1 MVISGLAAL
10 LFRYLYQLS
19 MGIMLTP
26 AEYGTL
32 FSLTSIL
39 AIVMIFSQGIQTAIA
54 KYTSAFKADGG
65 EDRIKYLWSLS
76 LKRGILTGC
85 ALFLLFAIFSPQ
97 LSNFL
102 NIDNNWYLI
111 VLLSASIF
119 VFALPV
125 NRGIIQGYQRFLFLG
140 STNAL
145 LHIVTLVLAVIL
157 VYVGL
162 GIGGGLI
169 PFVVAYAILFVV
181 TLAALRPLRWIKSN
195 KTEISG
201 LFSYTG
207 LTLLA
212 VLFFAVAT
220 NVDIILIKHYF
231 SPEGAGTYSAISV
244 LGKICLYAPMG
255 IAIAMLP
262 KSAALYETGAMTNK
276 ILVKATV
283 YTSILAGAIIIIYY
297 IFPESILSFVFN
309 DKYPEAEPY
318 LYKYGLAM
326 AFFAMAFLL
335 MNYLLSMNR
344 TRVAFAFFVTM
355 ILQIVLIV
363 FFHSGISQVIL
374 VMLVS
379 GMCAIIFVLPCF
391 REVPTSKSSTA
402 N

>member
-1 MVISGLAAL
+1 
-10 LFRYLYQLS
+10 

-54 KYTSAFKADGG
+54 KYTSAFKAEGA

-76 LKRGILTGC
+76 LKWGILTGC

-102 NIDNNWYLI
+102 NIDTNWYLI
-111 VLLSASIF
+111 ALLSASIF

-145 LHIVTLVLAVIL
+145 LHLLTLVLAVIM

-162 GIGGGLI
+162 GVGGGLV
-169 PFVVAYAILFVV
+169 PFVVAYAILFIV
-181 TLAALRPLRWIKSN
+181 TLAALRPLRWINSN
-195 KTEISG
+195 KTEICG

-231 SPEGAGTYSAISV
+231 SPEAAGTYSAISV

-262 KSAALYETGAMTNK
+262 KSAALYETGAITNR
-276 ILVKATV
+276 ILIKAIA
-283 YTSILAGAIIIIYY
+283 YTSILAGVIIILYF
-297 IFPESILSFVFN
+297 IFPESIINFIFG
-309 DKYPEAEPY
+309 DKYPEAEPH

-335 MNYLLSMNR
+335 MNYLLSINCI
-344 TRVAFAFFVTM
+344 RVWLAFFATM

-363 FFHSGISQVIL
+363 FFHSGISQVML
-374 VMLVS
+374 VMLIS
-379 GMCAIIFVLPCF
+379 GMCAIFFVLPYF
-391 REVPTSKSSTA
+391 RKVPKSKSSTA